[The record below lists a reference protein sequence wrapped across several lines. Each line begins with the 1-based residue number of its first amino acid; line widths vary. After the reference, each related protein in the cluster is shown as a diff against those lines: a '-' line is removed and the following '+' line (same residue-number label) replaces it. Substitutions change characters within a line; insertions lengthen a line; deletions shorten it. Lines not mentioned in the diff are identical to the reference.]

1 MNKRTRIITAFLAA
15 SSIALAVPFAA
26 QARPGGDGF
35 FEGGCRAQGDMMKHG
50 GMRGGHGGDMM
61 RQLDLTEAQQDKMF
75 ELRYAMAPQMR
86 EEMKTMR
93 AASQSLRDMMQK
105 GEYDEAKVKDLTEQR
120 AQAMSR
126 MAQLRAKNQH
136 EVYQLLTPEQRDQW
150 QKLQTERPMRRGM
163 MPQGPGPDMES

>member
-1 MNKRTRIITAFLAA
+1 MNKRTKIIATFLAA

-35 FEGGCRAQGDMMKHG
+35 FDGACSAQGGMMKHG
-50 GMRGGHGGDMM
+50 GMRGGHGGGMM
-61 RQLDLTEAQQDKMF
+61 RQIDLTEAQQDKMF
-75 ELRYAMAPQMR
+75 ELRYAMAPRMH

-93 AASQSLRDMMQK
+93 TASQALRDMMDK
-105 GEYDEAKVKDLTEQR
+105 GEYDEAKVKALTEQR

-150 QKLQTERPMRRGM
+150 QKLRAERPMRRGM